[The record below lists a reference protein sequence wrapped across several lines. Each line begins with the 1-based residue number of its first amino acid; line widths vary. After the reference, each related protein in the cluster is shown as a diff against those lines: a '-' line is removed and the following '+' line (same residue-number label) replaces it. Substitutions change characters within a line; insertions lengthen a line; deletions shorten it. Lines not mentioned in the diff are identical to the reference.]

1 MSTAL
6 YGIFGKLIRKAS
18 AHRMMTAGAVLAVL
32 FAGSAV
38 FCASCID
45 ELDYS
50 VLEKRSRVLYASDG
64 SVIGYSLSED
74 TDSYRFYTTADEVS
88 PLYLKMLIANEDR
101 NFYGHHGVDF
111 PALLRA
117 LKGNL
122 SNGRV
127 TSGGSTLA
135 MQVVKRLAGHEE
147 KRTYLNKLR
156 EIVQAVYIT
165 GKFGREKV
173 LEWYLTLAPY
183 GGNTEGVKAASLRWF
198 GHLPNRMTP
207 SEAALLTALPRAPEH
222 IRPDRHPQAA
232 AYYINEVL
240 RSSREK
246 GVFGDD
252 VWKSSAADE
261 LPKELRGIGQS
272 ARTLAVRLFS
282 TTGLREIYTHID
294 PKIQQVLHDEA
305 AGFHEKHNDGAVLSV
320 VVLDASTHEI
330 TGILGSS
337 DLSVSEV
344 CLPYSP
350 RSPGSALKP
359 FAYGLAFEEGKL
371 HPQTVLHDKSKLFGS
386 WRPENFDRRF
396 NGRVTASRALASSLN
411 LPAIEVLGLIGPG
424 YFVNSLNRFGNILHV
439 GSKVPDYSVILGS
452 ADITLVNLA
461 KLYAMLNEDGM
472 LNDYS
477 LYIGEKL
484 HEPARFMSADSARA
498 VFDILKSTGRPATAP
513 NAADVSYK
521 TGTSSRFTDAL
532 SVGSLE
538 NHTVAVAIRFP
549 DNVTG
554 LYQYSGFRD
563 AAPVLFSI
571 LGKLP
576 SRPMNRPDIDSA
588 LLSGTSPDALT
599 EIADD
604 SRITDRNGLHI
615 DFPQNGDTVLPDA
628 FGRIFINHSG
638 GEGRILLSH
647 DGVQTEEMFFTPEA
661 EGFYTV
667 SIMDESGHSDSVTF
681 RVVLD
686 N

>member
-1 MSTAL
+1 
-6 YGIFGKLIRKAS
+6 
-18 AHRMMTAGAVLAVL
+18 MMTAGAVLAVL

-396 NGRVTASRALASSLN
+396 NGMVTASRALASSLN
-411 LPAIEVLGLIGPG
+411 LPAIEVLGLIGSG

-477 LYIGEKL
+477 LYVGEKL

-532 SVGSLE
+532 AIGSLE

-549 DNVTG
+549 DNRTG
-554 LYQYSGFRD
+554 YYQYSGFKD
-563 AAPVLFSI
+563 AAPVLFEI
-571 LGKLP
+571 LGRLPAKKMHRPVIESELLEISSPEALFEVVEERKL
-576 SRPMNRPDIDSA
+576 IDDKA
-588 LLSGTSPDALT
+588 
-599 EIADD
+599 
-604 SRITDRNGLHI
+604 LHI
-615 DFPQNGDTVLPDA
+615 DFPNDGDVVLADADGRVFIHYTGGTGTVY
-628 FGRIFINHSG
+628 
-638 GEGRILLSH
+638 LSH
-647 DGVQTEEMFFTPEA
+647 DGEQTEDSFIQVEK
-661 EGFYTV
+661 EGIHTV
-667 SIMDESGHSDSVTF
+667 SILDGEGHSDSVTF
-681 RVVLD
+681 RVLLG